1 MEYTKKLRLF
11 GRQLSRLLSHRWLYC
26 IIDQK
31 TGYVRGAK
39 GLGRHRL
46 TFHTRL
52 LDRFS
57 LSDQGPGTPALQKPF
72 SES

>member
-1 MEYTKKLRLF
+1 M
-11 GRQLSRLLSHRWLYC
+11 
-26 IIDQK
+26 
-31 TGYVRGAK
+31 RGAK